1 MSAPLL
7 SVRELRT
14 EIRGSRPTTVVDGVS
29 FELEPHRTLA
39 LIGESGSGK
48 TMTALSILKLISP
61 PVTITGG
68 QVLYRNQD
76 LMALSAD
83 AMRALRGR
91 QLAMIFQNP
100 RDRFDPLRTVSSQ
113 LVEVLL
119 YHGVCSGRGEATDRA
134 LRLLEEV
141 QIDRPARLMRSYPNE
156 LSGGMLQR
164 VLIAIAMATSP
175 DVLIAD
181 EPTSALDVTIQA
193 EILDLLLQIQR
204 SRGMSMLF
212 ITHDIGVARQVADTV
227 AVMYAGQIVE
237 RGAAADVLV
246 EPRHPYT
253 RALLAAVPTGGAE
266 RPRPIPS
273 SNSEV
278 PRDGCRFAPRC
289 EQASEHGKASLP
301 PPVFQDGSVAV
312 RCWLYE
318 GAGR

>member
-1 MSAPLL
+1 MRLPPPPRPLPREGGGSKAVSAPLL
-7 SVRELRT
+7 SVRALRT
-14 EIRGSRPTTVVDGVS
+14 EIRGSRPATVVDGVS

-68 QVLYRNQD
+68 QVLYRDQD
-76 LMALSAD
+76 LVALSAD

-164 VLIAIAMATSP
+164 VLIAIAMAPSP

-204 SRGMSMLF
+204 SRGMCMLF

-253 RALLAAVPTGGAE
+253 RALLAAVPTG
-266 RPRPIPS
+266 
-273 SNSEV
+273 
-278 PRDGCRFAPRC
+278 
-289 EQASEHGKASLP
+289 
-301 PPVFQDGSVAV
+301 
-312 RCWLYE
+312 
-318 GAGR
+318 